1 MRIERDITKCYIGG
15 MVKSLSISKTIV
27 SLADLHARLGLW
39 RSDDRNFFT
48 EWSEG
53 LSDLSESQQ
62 QALDRMKRRFDRH
75 RDQGLLTEG
84 TINLL
89 LVEPLLKLAGFYDE
103 PFWVKAERS
112 VEILLP
118 QDEAEDEVLR
128 GRIDA
133 LVIQDQ
139 FWVLVVE
146 SKRTL
151 SFAAAIPQALTYMV
165 ATPDR
170 SKPIFSLVTDGDIF
184 IFIKLDR
191 SSGEYDLSDTFS
203 LLFNQQNKLYGVLK
217 GLNRMSENPL
227 GLGHGHAPTVS

>member
-1 MRIERDITKCYIGG
+1 

-27 SLADLHARLGLW
+27 SLADPHARLGLW

-48 EWSEG
+48 EWCEG
-53 LSDLSESQQ
+53 LSELTDAQQ

-84 TINLL
+84 KINLL
-89 LVEPLLKLAGFYDE
+89 LVAPLLELAGFYDE
-103 PFWVKAERS
+103 LFWVKAERS
-112 VEILLP
+112 VEILLE
-118 QDEAEDEVLR
+118 QDEGEDEVLR
-128 GRIDA
+128 GRIDT

-151 SFAAAIPQALTYMV
+151 SFAAVIPQALTYMM
-165 ATPDR
+165 AMPDR
-170 SKPIFSLVTDGDIF
+170 SKPMFSLVTDGDVF

-203 LLFNQQNKLYGVLK
+203 LLFNRENKLYGVLQ
-217 GLNRMSENPL
+217 GLHRMS
-227 GLGHGHAPTVS
+227 A

>member
-1 MRIERDITKCYIGG
+1 

-27 SLADLHARLGLW
+27 SLADLYARLGLW

-48 EWSEG
+48 EWFEG
-53 LSDLSESQQ
+53 LSELSESQQ
-62 QALDRMKRRFDRH
+62 QSLDRMKRRFDRH
-75 RDQGLLTEG
+75 RDQELLTEG

-89 LVEPLLKLAGFYDE
+89 LVAPLLELAGFYDE

-118 QDEAEDEVLR
+118 QDDSEDELLR

-133 LVIQDQ
+133 LVIQDH
-139 FWVLVVE
+139 FLVLIVE

-151 SFAAAIPQALTYMV
+151 SFAAAIPQALTYMM
-165 ATPDR
+165 AAPDR
-170 SKPIFSLVTDGDIF
+170 SKPIFSLVTDGDVF

-191 SSGEYDLSDTFS
+191 SSGEYDLSDVFS
-203 LLFNQQNKLYGVLK
+203 LLFNRENKLYGVLK
-217 GLNRMSENPL
+217 VLNRI
-227 GLGHGHAPTVS
+227 GG

>member
-1 MRIERDITKCYIGG
+1 

-48 EWSEG
+48 EWFDG
-53 LSDLSESQQ
+53 LAELSETQQ

-89 LVEPLLKLAGFYDE
+89 LVAPLLELAGFYDE

-112 VEILLP
+112 VEVLLP
-118 QDEAEDEVLR
+118 QEEEEEGEPEVLR

-151 SFAAAIPQALTYMV
+151 SFAAAIPQALTYMM

-170 SKPIFSLVTDGDIF
+170 SKPMFSLVTDGDVF

-203 LLFNQQNKLYGVLK
+203 LLFNRENKLYSVLK
-217 GLNRMSENPL
+217 VLNRI
-227 GLGHGHAPTVS
+227 GG

>member
-1 MRIERDITKCYIGG
+1 
-15 MVKSLSISKTIV
+15 MVKSLSIAKTIL
-27 SLADLHARLGLW
+27 SLADLRDRLGLW

-48 EWSEG
+48 EWFDGLAE
-53 LSDLSESQQ
+53 LSDAQE

-89 LVEPLLKLAGFYDE
+89 LVAPLLELAGFYDE
-103 PFWVKAERS
+103 PFWVKAEQS

-118 QDEAEDEVLR
+118 QEESEDEVLR

-151 SFAAAIPQALTYMV
+151 SFAAAIPQALTYMM
-165 ATPDR
+165 ATSDR
-170 SKPIFSLVTDGDIF
+170 PKPIFSLVTDGDVF

-203 LLFNQQNKLYGVLK
+203 LLFNRENKLYSVLEI
-217 GLNRMSENPL
+217 LNRI
-227 GLGHGHAPTVS
+227 GG